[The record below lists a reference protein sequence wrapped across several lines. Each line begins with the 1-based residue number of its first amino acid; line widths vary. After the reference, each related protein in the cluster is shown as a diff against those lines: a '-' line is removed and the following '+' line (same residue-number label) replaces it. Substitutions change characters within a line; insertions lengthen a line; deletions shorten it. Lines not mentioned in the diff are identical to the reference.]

1 MSLTGQEGKMRRLLS
16 ILVVSVTLLHVTYL
30 YAQHDHEHSHDMG
43 KTAMHQESE
52 DFGIC
57 PVMRGKA
64 SKDYSYVYEGKTY
77 YFCCPSC
84 VEEFKSD
91 PEKYIS
97 KIKEV
102 NLEAYQFG
110 FVPDPIIVKKDDI
123 VKFSITSRDVPH
135 GVYIKEYGINVSVKK
150 GEIKKI
156 EFIADKEGEFYI
168 LCSVYCGSG
177 HSQMKG
183 RFIVER

>member
-1 MSLTGQEGKMRRLLS
+1 MRILSFLLVISL
-16 ILVVSVTLLHVTYL
+16 TLLHATYL
-30 YAQHDHEHSHDMG
+30 YAQHGHEHSHDMG
-43 KTAMHQESE
+43 KTAMHEKTE
-52 DFGIC
+52 DLGIC

-64 SKDYSYVYEGKTY
+64 SKDYSYAYEGKTY

-84 VEEFKSD
+84 VEEFKND
-91 PEKYIS
+91 PTKYIS
-97 KIKEV
+97 IIKEV

-110 FVPDPIIVKKDDI
+110 FTPDPIVVKKDDI
-123 VKFSITSRDVPH
+123 VKFKITSRDVPH
-135 GVYIKEYGINVSVKK
+135 GVYIKEYGINTSVKK
-150 GEIKKI
+150 GETETI
-156 EFIADKEGEFYI
+156 EFIADKEGEFDI